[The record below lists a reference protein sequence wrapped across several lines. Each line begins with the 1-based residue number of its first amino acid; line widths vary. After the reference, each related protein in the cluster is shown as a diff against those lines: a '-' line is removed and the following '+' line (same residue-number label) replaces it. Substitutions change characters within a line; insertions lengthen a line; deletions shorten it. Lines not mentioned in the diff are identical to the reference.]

1 MSKEIQSTITFKG
14 ENYPIKTIEVRDK
27 VFGRRIIKVAT
38 ESLNRV
44 LDGSNVSKKIDNS
57 IELFVDEETFENL
70 PSVISE
76 LDIQELMFAEV

>member
-1 MSKEIQSTITFKG
+1 MENEIQNTISFKG

-38 ESLNRV
+38 ESLNRI
-44 LDGSNVSKKIDNS
+44 LDGGRESKKIDTI
-57 IELFVDEETFENL
+57 IEHFVDEETFETL

-76 LDIQELMFAEV
+76 LDVKELFYAEV

>member
-1 MSKEIQSTITFKG
+1 MSKEIQNTITFKG
-14 ENYPIKTIEVRDK
+14 ENYPVKTIEVRDK
-27 VFGRRIIKVAT
+27 VFGRRLIKVAT

-57 IELFVDEETFENL
+57 IELFVDEETFETL

>member
-1 MSKEIQSTITFKG
+1 MKNETENTITFKG

-27 VFGRRIIKVAT
+27 VFGRRLIKVAT

-57 IELFVDEETFENL
+57 IELFVDEETFETL
-70 PSVISE
+70 PSVLSE
-76 LDIQELMFAEV
+76 LDIQELIFAEV

>member
-1 MSKEIQSTITFKG
+1 MKNETQNTITFKG

-27 VFGRRIIKVAT
+27 VFGKRLIKVAT

-44 LDGSNVSKKIDNS
+44 LDGSNVSKRIDTI
-57 IELFVDEETFENL
+57 IEHFVDEETFETL

-76 LDIQELMFAEV
+76 LDVKELFYAEV